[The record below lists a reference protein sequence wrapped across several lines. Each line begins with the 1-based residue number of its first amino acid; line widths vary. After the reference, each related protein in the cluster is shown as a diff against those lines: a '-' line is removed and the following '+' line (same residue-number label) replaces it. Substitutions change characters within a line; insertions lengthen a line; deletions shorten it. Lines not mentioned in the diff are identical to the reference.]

1 LTLLAIGVVGA
12 GLLLAGCQQIAG
24 TPVAAAGPALPAS
37 AAPSSTVASGPLP
50 ASSVTDPPVSAAESS
65 AGSSGAGSSGAGS
78 PDAGSPDAASSDAG
92 SLDAGSPDAGASAV
106 DPQSADP
113 TAYPEG
119 DGVDPC
125 RLVGKADAE
134 KLAGTRLDP
143 PVHGQHSCTYTG
155 PVTGP
160 TAQVEVYVGLGA
172 KKQLDIERTL
182 GHELHPLAGVGDE
195 AWISDT
201 GVYLRSG
208 QLWVSVL
215 VVLLEDPS
223 QYAKRLGDVASIAA
237 GRL

>member
-1 LTLLAIGVVGA
+1 LTLRASGVVGT

-24 TPVAAAGPALPAS
+24 TPVAAAGPASSAS
-37 AAPSSTVASGPLP
+37 AAATSAVMSDPFP
-50 ASSVTDPPVSAAESS
+50 ASSVTDPPASAAESPAGPPDAGS
-65 AGSSGAGSSGAGS
+65 SDAGSSGAGSS
-78 PDAGSPDAASSDAG
+78 
-92 SLDAGSPDAGASAV
+92 AV
-106 DPQSADP
+106 DPQSAAP

-125 RLVGKADAE
+125 QLVGKADAE
-134 KLAGTRLDP
+134 KLVGTRLDP
-143 PVHGQHSCTYTG
+143 PVRGQHSCTYTG

-172 KKQLDIERTL
+172 KKQLDIEHTL
-182 GHELHPLAGVGDE
+182 GHELHALAGVGDE

-215 VVLLEDPS
+215 VVLLEEPS
-223 QYAKRLGDVASIAA
+223 QYAKRLGDVARIAA

>member
-1 LTLLAIGVVGA
+1 V
-12 GLLLAGCQQIAG
+12 
-24 TPVAAAGPALPAS
+24 
-37 AAPSSTVASGPLP
+37 P
-50 ASSVTDPPVSAAESS
+50 ASSA
-65 AGSSGAGSSGAGS
+65 AGSS
-78 PDAGSPDAASSDAG
+78 AA
-92 SLDAGSPDAGASAV
+92 
-106 DPQSADP
+106 DPQSADA

-125 RLVGKADAE
+125 LLVSKADAE
-134 KLAGTRLDP
+134 KLAGTKLDP
-143 PVHGQHSCTYTG
+143 PVRGEHACTYTG

-172 KKQLDIERTL
+172 KKQLDIEHTL
-182 GHELHPLAGVGDE
+182 GHQLRALPGTGDE
-195 AWISDT
+195 AWLSDN

-223 QYAKRLGDVASIAA
+223 QYATRLSHVATIVA

>member
-1 LTLLAIGVVGA
+1 MTRPARPGRPATPRAGRRRTAALLVGLICA
-12 GLLLAGCQQIAG
+12 GLLASGCRSIAG
-24 TPVAAAGPALPAS
+24 TPVAAAGTDPGANPGVAVTSVPPEQPSETSAGESTPS
-37 AAPSSTVASGPLP
+37 AAGPSSA
-50 ASSVTDPPVSAAESS
+50 
-65 AGSSGAGSSGAGS
+65 
-78 PDAGSPDAASSDAG
+78 
-92 SLDAGSPDAGASAV
+92 
-106 DPQSADP
+106 DPQGSDP

-125 RLVGKADAE
+125 ELVGKADAN
-134 KLAGTRLDP
+134 KLAGTPLDP
-143 PVHGQHSCTYTG
+143 PVRGEHACTYTG

-182 GHELHPLAGVGDE
+182 DHKLRALHGTWDE
-195 AWISDT
+195 AWLSDN
-201 GVYLRSG
+201 GVYVRVG

-223 QYAKRLGDVASIAA
+223 QYAKRLEDMAVTVA

>member
-1 LTLLAIGVVGA
+1 MMLLAIGVVGT

-24 TPVAAAGPALPAS
+24 TPDAATGPA
-37 AAPSSTVASGPLP
+37 SSASGAASSAVVSGPFP
-50 ASSVTDPPVSAAESS
+50 ASSVTAPPASAAKSS
-65 AGSSGAGSSGAGS
+65 AGSPDAGSSGSGSSDAGSSGPGLSDAGSSGAGS
-78 PDAGSPDAASSDAG
+78 
-92 SLDAGSPDAGASAV
+92 SAV

-125 RLVGKADAE
+125 QLVGKADAE
-134 KLAGTRLDP
+134 KLVGTRLDP
-143 PVHGQHSCTYTG
+143 PVRGQHSCTYTG

-172 KKQLDIERTL
+172 KKQLDIEHTL
-182 GHELHPLAGVGDE
+182 GHELHALAGVGDE

-215 VVLLEDPS
+215 VVLLEEPS